1 MEMVVYSDWDVQT
14 RAVLV
19 LPIVSAITLFLHGR
33 VSLTA
38 ATEQDSQM
46 SLQAVL
52 NWIHKDCVGMC
63 HKSFKSSL
71 VVKSPS
77 QSFSAVTSLGC
88 KEKCMV
94 ILQMTLLFMCSLHG
108 TLSSSNE
115 EMFWGSVVATMT

>member
-19 LPIVSAITLFLHGR
+19 LAIVSAITLFLHGR

-52 NWIHKDCVGMC
+52 N
-63 HKSFKSSL
+63 
-71 VVKSPS
+71 
-77 QSFSAVTSLGC
+77 
-88 KEKCMV
+88 
-94 ILQMTLLFMCSLHG
+94 
-108 TLSSSNE
+108 
-115 EMFWGSVVATMT
+115 